1 MISRATDAEIA
12 ARRAR
17 QRRVAAH
24 RAAKTKATIE
34 RRAVAPAP
42 QAPQQAVSEVLNVF
56 RREYDLLTE
65 GEQITFERA
74 VKAYV
79 LGRLTANEWRNFT
92 RAIRASYLASMPPE
106 PPIGGGRVKAKDR
119 WVSPPQGW

>member
-1 MISRATDAEIA
+1 MISRTSDAEIA

-17 QRRVAAH
+17 QRRVAAVRAAK
-24 RAAKTKATIE
+24 RAAKTEAAIK
-34 RRAVAPAP
+34 RRARTDAL

-65 GEQITFERA
+65 GEQIAFERA

-79 LGRLTANEWRNFT
+79 LGRMTVDEWRNVT
-92 RAIRASYLASMPPE
+92 RSMSRARSGRAIGRACRSSRRP
-106 PPIGGGRVKAKDR
+106 GRG
-119 WVSPPQGW
+119 S